1 MPTFRRMK
9 KSEEKDAK
17 VQRPAIQKTDDHQVE
32 QTPADANLL
41 SASGVLQ
48 LQRTIGNRAVV
59 QLIEERSA
67 GQGQPVQRGAE
78 EEEEL
83 ECPGS
88 MIRSGGEGK
97 GQGVGQGQGP
107 LGLPTEEER
116 I

>member
-9 KSEEKDAK
+9 KREEKDATVK
-17 VQRPAIQKTDDHQVE
+17 RPAVKRTDDHQVE

-41 SASGVLQ
+41 SPSGVLQ

-59 QLIEERSA
+59 QLIKERSA
-67 GQGQPVQRGAE
+67 GQEQPVQRSLE

-107 LGLPTEEER
+107 LGQPTEEELR
-116 I
+116 